1 MMLSATPHSWR
12 RRLPVA
18 RIAFKL
24 VVSHAFEPGVLS
36 FFRWLI
42 WLRRAAC
49 SPATLV
55 GSAGSV
61 SFSGCMAELAP
72 MAAQAPLAP
81 LPPLPPPA
89 VLVPLGLQ
97 ARMHVLVLPVQ
108 TRAPPAGP
116 AGSVGCVCSDAAAS
130 SAGSAS
136 SVGTSVAGSGS
147 AGTAGRTGSV
157 GWASYC

>member
-1 MMLSATPHSWR
+1 MLLSATRHSR
-12 RRLPVA
+12 RMRLPVA
-18 RIAFKL
+18 RISFKL
-24 VVSHAFEPGVLS
+24 IVNHAFEPGVLS

-49 SPATLV
+49 SPAALV

-97 ARMHVLVLPVQ
+97 ARMVVPAPPVR

-116 AGSVGCVCSDAAAS
+116 TGSVGYACSDAAAS
-130 SAGSAS
+130 PAGSACS
-136 SVGTSVAGSGS
+136 TGAAGRAGSDG
-147 AGTAGRTGSV
+147 
-157 GWASYC
+157 